1 MEGPVMLSIGDLVRL
16 KNHPSNREFWVG
28 VVKSVVAKEGYADKA
43 LVFWPAQDRH
53 YTFLTRD
60 LEKLS

>member
-1 MEGPVMLSIGDLVRL
+1 MLSIGDLVRL

-28 VVKSVVAKEGYADKA
+28 VVKDVVSKDGYADKA
-43 LVFWPAQDRH
+43 QVFWPSQDKV
-53 YTFLTRD
+53 YTFLMRD